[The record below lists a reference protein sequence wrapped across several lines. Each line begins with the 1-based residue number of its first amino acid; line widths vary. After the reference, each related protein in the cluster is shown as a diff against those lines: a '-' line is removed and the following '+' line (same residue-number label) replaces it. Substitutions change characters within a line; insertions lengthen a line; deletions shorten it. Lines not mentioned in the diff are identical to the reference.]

1 MLSLAALIEGR
12 ILCIRPVL
20 RNKARHGRAA
30 DSVNRLD
37 TECKPAVGYQEKK

>member
-1 MLSLAALIEGR
+1 MLSFAALIEGR
-12 ILCIRPVL
+12 ILCIRPVP

-37 TECKPAVGYQEKK
+37 TECKPLVDYQE